1 MAGIFKNIWDKDKD
15 GNRKSQRSFLRFFIV
30 ATSFFVLMMFIKRDN
45 VIRWIQAGITIRD
58 QKHQIEHLQ
67 KRIDGMNAHI
77 NNLTTDRDSLEKF
90 AREQYFFAEHGE
102 DVYLVDE

>member
-1 MAGIFKNIWDKDKD
+1 M
-15 GNRKSQRSFLRFFIV
+15 
-30 ATSFFVLMMFIKRDN
+30 LMMFIKRDN

-67 KRIDGMNAHI
+67 NRIDGMNAHI